1 MSIFDKYLVH
11 TFLKSETVTEAIP
24 TATWSENFAVSL
36 GDFTTSGDVVWSR
49 VTDEGNGDLFSA
61 KSGNIS
67 HGEISVLQLI
77 KVTTQ
82 ESTLLKYDYKTST
95 EEGFDFLHVIV
106 NGVIVRRYTGTN
118 GWTSDQVYIHGIGSN
133 TIKFVYFKDG
143 SADGGTDEV
152 WVDNVGL
159 YNVEEAAISNTQTK
173 FNESVTFMDDLI
185 IKGNITLNA
194 PDINGDLSMFN
205 PEGYKTVRLTN
216 KSGGSVFQQY
226 APGEPSPGTSM
237 ITTSTSTGI
246 GILKPSTGTELAKLG
261 SSIGGALDD
270 GFFFASQL
278 GFQFRLGEFA
288 GSDATKILV
297 VNGQSLFRDEV
308 ESTAFVTTSGTA
320 SQFVKGNGTLDNNTY
335 LTSFT
340 ETDPIFQAHVSS
352 GIVAQDITNWYTA
365 FGWGNH
371 ATQGYLT
378 SETDSQTL
386 SFGFSTGQLTISNGN
401 TISLDGRYLQ
411 SFDITTQ
418 TDAKYLRS
426 DVADTALGAI
436 TFNNG
441 TTHISDINLN
451 ENVKVVF
458 DIDGDDFNSI
468 VYDSTASAMTYYS
481 TGNHIFKNGEDDGYE
496 TLVATGYSTFGGTSS
511 QFLKANGTLDSN
523 TYLLDTTDTLTGTL
537 TVTTAVNNDTY
548 NAENGGHI
556 VSKWGTSGVKIG
568 LNDGLAIGA
577 GEWYGQLVGNQ
588 PSATEVVSIGSE
600 NGLNIYSNTGSNVA
614 NWATRH
620 TITMNANT
628 FTYGGF
634 DIYHEGNAQFLSRK
648 VSVAVSP
655 GSTTNTWVKVA
666 QVVGS
671 AFKGTGGTYEI
682 VGGSDYGGS
691 AIINWN
697 IRWSSDGTMAVDS
710 NSWMRIMSRSNNGSS
725 YGSVPTSVKMV
736 SNGSFTAELW
746 VKNTGNYKRACTW
759 VRSETVDGTFTY
771 FDGFTPT
778 TTEPTGTSSFFGSWP
793 SKSALDVRIESSSNT
808 YPLIVQNSLTAT
820 NSWTGIQ
827 FRVGTSDY
835 GNIEVKNTGG
845 YGNMTFRTRSTSSDV
860 ERIKIWGQQNTVSI
874 GFQSVAPTDKLQV
887 NGTGKFTSTVTAT
900 NFILSSDKRL
910 KHKIKDV
917 DYDDYIK
924 MDVKTYELKSEKGVK
939 RTGVIAQELEVNHPE
954 FVRTDSEGMKSVA
967 YTDLL
972 MAKIAELE
980 ARLEKLEK

>member
-61 KSGNIS
+61 KSGAITDKQA
-67 HGEISVLQLI
+67 SVLTLTKI
-77 KVTTQ
+77 TTQ
-82 ESTLLKYDYKTST
+82 FSTLLKYDYKTST
-95 EEGFDFLHVIV
+95 EVDYDFLMVIV
-106 NGVIVRRYTGTN
+106 NDVIVKRYSGTN
-118 GWTSDQVYIHGIGSN
+118 AWTSDSVFIHGIGSQ
-133 TIKFVYFKDG
+133 TIKFVYWKDNSSTGG
-143 SADGGTDEV
+143 SLDTV
-152 WVDNVGL
+152 WVDNVSL
-159 YNVEEAAISNTQTK
+159 HNYEESGISNTSTLFK
-173 FNESVTFMDDLI
+173 KDVTVDGDFVQKNGEAGFAEINLTGRLNAFDSTNKRWLRL
-185 IKGNITLNA
+185 KPTGTGGNINMWNSVGVL
-194 PDINGDLSMFN
+194 
-205 PEGYKTVRLTN
+205 GYSQSL
-216 KSGGSVFQQY
+216 
-226 APGEPSPGTSM
+226 
-237 ITTSTSTGI
+237 TSTSMGVTLSNPTTGVGKVI
-246 GILKPSTGTELAKLG
+246 FGSSTSLPEGFLQLPSTGA
-261 SSIGGALDD
+261 
-270 GFFFASQL
+270 
-278 GFQFRLGEFA
+278 QFRLGEFA

-820 NSWTGIQ
+820 NSWTGIE

-835 GNIEVKNTGG
+835 GNIEVKNTGLG
-845 YGNMTFRTRSTSSDV
+845 YANMTFRTRAQSSQI
-860 ERIKIWGQQNTVSI
+860 ERIKIWGLQNTVSI